1 MDASASTSL
10 IKDVNCLV
18 WQEAVL
24 NVAARKRNSSLD
36 GSFSVV
42 DVMVLLVAILK
53 TVDDRNGVVVVWLAD
68 VDWLETPLKCGVL
81 LDMFTVLF
89 CRSCADDLDF
99 STRQRWLQD
108 GRGVDGT
115 LCGAGA
121 NDGVNLVDE
130 EDVVLGFLQLSNNLL
145 HAVLKLTAIL
155 RTSYQTCQVKRPN
168 LLSAQDIRNIA
179 RSNELSQAL
188 NNGSLANTRIAQ
200 DKWVVLLATCKNLH
214 DTLNLAV
221 ATNDGVKLFI
231 CSKLG
236 KVAAKLLQHGS
247 IVVCVRTHLTSAYRH
262 AKDATLNARLCHT
275 RASRCIIWSLSN
287 QLINGVSYRVARD
300 THGTQGI
307 HSATITLGHNAQ
319 KQVLCC
325 DIALTVGHSFSVRV
339 LKHAFCARSKRN
351 VAARNRV
358 SCARGELF
366 YGCQSLV
373 IRDLQL
379 SQSLSSNALPL
390 FDESK

>member
-1 MDASASTSL
+1 MDACASASL
-10 IKDVNCLV
+10 IEDINCLV
-18 WQEAVL
+18 WQKAVL
-24 NVAARKRNSSLD
+24 DVAARKCNSSLD
-36 GSFSVV
+36 SSLGIV
-42 DVMVLLVAILK
+42 DVVVLLIAVLK

-68 VDWLETPLKCGVL
+68 VDWLETPLKCSVL

-108 GRGVDGT
+108 GRGVDGAF
-115 LCGAGA
+115 CGTCT
-121 NDGVNLVDE
+121 NDGVNLVNE
-130 EDVVLGFLQLSNNLL
+130 EDVILGFLQLSNNLL

-168 LLSAQDIRNIA
+168 LLSAQDVRNVTGC
-179 RSNELSQAL
+179 NELSQAL
-188 NNGSLANTRIAQ
+188 NNSSLTNARVSQ
-200 DKWVVLLATCKNLH
+200 DKWVVFLTAGKNLH
-214 DTLNLAV
+214 DTLNLAI
-221 ATNDGVKLFI
+221 TTDDRVKLFI
-231 CSKLG
+231 CSKLS

-247 IVVCVRTHLTSAYRH
+247 VVVCVRTHLTSAYRH

-275 RASRCIIWSLSN
+275 RTSRCIIWSLGN
-287 QLINGVSYRVARD
+287 QLINSVSYRVARN

-325 DIALTVGHSFSVRV
+325 NITLTVGHGFSVRV

-366 YGCQSLV
+366 YGCQGLV
-373 IRDLQL
+373 VRDLQL
-379 SQSLSSNALPL
+379 CQSLSSNTLPL